1 MNEMTAVQV
10 VDPGLRDY
18 GAHQPKADS
27 PSVTHPQARRSPIT

>member
-1 MNEMTAVQV
+1 MYQMTAVQV

-27 PSVTHPQARRSPIT
+27 PLTRPQRA